1 MADAV
6 LFRILDVAKNMEDLS
21 FVQIAAQS
29 SCQY

>member
-6 LFRILDVAKNMEDLS
+6 LFRILDVAKMEDLS
-21 FVQIAAQS
+21 FVQKAAQS